1 MKFKQFKKEINQ
13 DSDLLKL
20 SGKDLAVIFEIDVL
34 KAKYFKKRYKEE
46 LQCAVEFD
54 INDTHWFDTLVNQNS
69 EKLSWLDNA
78 ELQVKENFKK
88 QEQDWISSLM
98 SGFKKLPQVNQSMS
112 DFSKSDTYN
121 EDWFKAINYG
131 TDNLKLNKLNGKD
144 FDGDIS
150 NINNNFNLSSEEL
163 EKKHKDDI
171 IKKCNSEEEANY
183 YLNMYDYF
191 SKEHGKIEVDF
202 SDLKRV
208 FNEIE
213 NKHFKKTKLESKVGD
228 SKTTVN
234 SKTVGLLD
242 FKTSKDKLN
251 NLSDNNLLQV
261 GDSFKDINTGKKC
274 TKSKY
279 GTILET
285 NCTCP
290 VCHKKVLLETF
301 NSGKNLVECP
311 ECNILLQVEDNVV
324 ERFTDELPKSNV
336 TVDSLMGEINKIADE
351 YVLNQNFYPVD
362 IIETYTFIGTLK
374 ENNIKNQVIYMGNK
388 IYGDCETIQI
398 NFSDFTKFFRDLDLT
413 QFQSCSFSMNNNL
426 TISDRKNSDWVT
438 AIEQDNKK
446 VLSVI
451 RAIRNSFIGSEIVYT
466 KGSCYQFY
474 LILREVFPQA
484 EAFYDEDHLITK
496 IENKYYD
503 ITGEVSKGRC
513 LSFIPT
519 PNDTWINQ
527 PYNIFKLNK

>member
-1 MKFKQFKKEINQ
+1 MKYKQFKKEINQ

-20 SGKDLAVIFEIDVL
+20 SGKDLAAIFEIDVL

-46 LQCAVEFD
+46 LQYAVDFD
-54 INDTHWFDTLVNQNS
+54 INDTKWFDTLVNQS
-69 EKLSWLDNA
+69 TTSKP
-78 ELQVKENFKK
+78 KK
-88 QEQDWISSLM
+88 WI
-98 SGFKKLPQVNQSMS
+98 N
-112 DFSKSDTYN
+112 SDTYN

-131 TDNLKLNKLNGKD
+131 TDNLKPNKLNGKD

-163 EKKHKDDI
+163 DKKHRDDI

-183 YLNMYDYF
+183 YLNMYDYL
-191 SKEHGKIEVDF
+191 SKEPCKIEVDF

-213 NKHFKKTKLESKVGD
+213 NKHFKRTKPESKVGD

-242 FKTSKDKLN
+242 FKTSKNKLN

-261 GDSFKDINTGKKC
+261 GDSFKDINTGKKY

-290 VCHKKVLLETF
+290 VCNKKVLLETF

-311 ECNILLQVEDNVV
+311 ECNILLQIEDNVV

-336 TVDSLMGEINKIADE
+336 TIESLMSEINKIVEDS
-351 YVLNQNFYPVD
+351 VH
-362 IIETYTFIGTLK
+362 
-374 ENNIKNQVIYMGNK
+374 
-388 IYGDCETIQI
+388 
-398 NFSDFTKFFRDLDLT
+398 
-413 QFQSCSFSMNNNL
+413 
-426 TISDRKNSDWVT
+426 
-438 AIEQDNKK
+438 KK

-451 RAIRNSFIGSEIVYT
+451 RAIRNSFVGSEIVYT

-513 LSFIPT
+513 LPFEPT
-519 PNDTWINQ
+519 PNDTWINE
-527 PYNIFKLNK
+527 PYNIFKLK